1 MSLKFS
7 RDRERAHERGCDT
20 KDFGMDLP
28 AGCDKEQMT
37 ESELQEAILE
47 HAKFLGMDPV
57 LDAAFLWIAEESLTA
72 PLPEGWQQAEA
83 DDGTLYHFNPD
94 TGESLWE
101 HPLDEVYR
109 QKFRDR
115 EEKAKAPTREEIQE
129 IFVRAGMSDR
139 TARMAMEKVFTFDG
153 VDWTESDL
161 AQAVTH
167 EEGAH
172 FFLRVL
178 EMLEIPGVDNI
189 HVKRGILTDK
199 FWKAET
205 LVALHSFNGEKEH
218 DLSFQKGELLF
229 GELLADDGGWWIG
242 RNEAGEKGVFP
253 ATFVVQAGSKP
264 TAQQMVDVN
273 GETLTP
279 LVALYNFD
287 KKEATDLSFKKGELL
302 IGHELEG
309 EWWVGSNE
317 AGETGVFPVNF
328 VKRRDKTLTAAA
340 AVASPEDGRR
350 LLLSAIQ

>member
-1 MSLKFS
+1 
-7 RDRERAHERGCDT
+7 
-20 KDFGMDLP
+20 MDLL
-28 AGCDKEQMT
+28 AGYGKESMT

-72 PLPEGWQQAEA
+72 PLPKGWVVAEA
-83 DDGTLYHFNPD
+83 DDGSLYHFNPD

-129 IFVRAGMSDR
+129 MFVRAGMSDR
-139 TARMAMEKVFTFDG
+139 TARLAREKVFTFDG

-178 EMLEIPGVDNI
+178 EILEIPGVDI

-205 LVALHSFNGEKEH
+205 
-218 DLSFQKGELLF
+218 
-229 GELLADDGGWWIG
+229 
-242 RNEAGEKGVFP
+242 
-253 ATFVVQAGSKP
+253 
-264 TAQQMVDVN
+264 
-273 GETLTP
+273 P

-287 KKEATDLSFKKGELL
+287 KKEENDLSFKKGELL

-309 EWWVGSNE
+309 DWWVGSNE

-328 VKRRDKTLTAAA
+328 VKRRKKTLTTAAA
-340 AVASPEDGRR
+340 AAAAAAPADDDAGRI
-350 LLLSAIQ
+350 LLLTALN